1 METLDVLRLI
11 LVILHFIGLAAL
23 LGGFL
28 TQMSGFKTKSVV
40 INPAILHGALTQ
52 LVTGLLLV
60 TVAEMGDG
68 DVNHMKVG
76 IKLAVALV
84 IYVLALVNRKKKP
97 VSNAVLGIIGA
108 LTLVNVIVAVVVPG
122 SF

>member
-1 METLDVLRLI
+1 MELLDLARNV
-11 LVILHFIGLAAL
+11 LVILHFIGLASL

-28 TQMSGFKTKSVV
+28 TQMSAFKTKSVV

-68 DVNHMKVG
+68 DVNHMKIG
-76 IKLAVALV
+76 IKLAVALA
-84 IYVLALVNRKKKP
+84 IYVIALVNRKKKP
-97 VSNAVLGIIGA
+97 VSSAVLGIIGA
-108 LTLVNVIVAVVVPG
+108 LTLVNVVVAVVVPG
-122 SF
+122 MS